1 MSIGGVGRVL
11 RRERGLRGNEGFE
24 REKILMHGHDSH
36 GFIGVIGHAVMI
48 TGFVFVMMLVVEYL
62 NVLSRG
68 RLNFKLA
75 HGKWTQY
82 LLAAM
87 LGAVPGCLGA
97 FAVVGMYSHRV
108 MSLGAVVTAMIAT
121 TGDEAFLMLAKM
133 PSEAILLA
141 IGLALLGVVV
151 GIVTDVLV
159 RGRLASVVSS
169 GCKFEIHAEHL
180 DCFASGKILEQ
191 WRKCS
196 AARGILG
203 VGLALFIGSAV
214 FGGFETHEMWVRI
227 TLIVASIMAL
237 FIVVTVPDHFLD
249 EHLWSHVAR
258 KHVPKIFLWACGA
271 LFVLSFF
278 ADHITM
284 ESGADGGAWI
294 LLGVACLIGLIPQSG
309 PHYIFIIL
317 YVEGTIPLGVLVA
330 SSIVQ
335 EGHGMLPML
344 ANSKYVFVGIKLFK
358 LLLGFFVGAT
368 LIIAGL

>member
-1 MSIGGVGRVL
+1 
-11 RRERGLRGNEGFE
+11 
-24 REKILMHGHDSH
+24 MHGHDTY
-36 GFIGVIGHAVMI
+36 GFIAVVGHAVMI

-75 HGKWTQY
+75 RGKWTQY
-82 LLAAM
+82 LLAAV

-121 TGDEAFLMLAKM
+121 TGDEAFLMLAKI
-133 PSEAILLA
+133 PLEAMLIT
-141 IGLALLGVVV
+141 IGLAVLGIAAGVV
-151 GIVTDVLV
+151 TDFLIREQV
-159 RGRLASVVSS
+159 ASVVPHDH
-169 GCKFEIHAEHL
+169 GFKIHDEHL
-180 DCFASGKILEQ
+180 NCYASGRILEQ

-196 AARGILG
+196 PARGILG
-203 VGLALFIGSAV
+203 VGLVLFIGNAV
-214 FGGFETHEMWVRI
+214 FGGFEAYELWVRV
-227 TLIVASIMAL
+227 TLIVVSTMAL

-271 LFVLSFF
+271 LFVLSLF
-278 ADHITM
+278 AEHITL
-284 ESGADGGAWI
+284 EGGANGGAWI
-294 LLGVACLIGLIPQSG
+294 LLGVACLVGLIPQSG

-317 YVEGTIPLGVLVA
+317 YAEGSLPLGVLVA

-344 ANSKYVFVGIKLFK
+344 ANSKYVFVGIKVFK
-358 LLLGFFVGAT
+358 MLLGFIIGAALIVVG
-368 LIIAGL
+368 L